1 MKYPA
6 QWLVLLLNRVLL
18 INPNKVKK
26 LDLAASVPTLAEVL
40 AVVNHPQEVVVIS
53 QEASQEAKGV
63 VVTSQEANQE
73 AKGEVLTFL
82 QEVVVIAV
90 AEAEVV
96 RPQLT
101 LASTALECKRKN
113 DNKIINSFTFT

>member
-1 MKYPA
+1 MEYPA
-6 QWLVLLLNRVLL
+6 QWLVLLLNLVLL

-26 LDLAASVPTLAEVL
+26 LDLAASVPTLVEVL

-53 QEASQEAKGV
+53 QEASQEAKGE
-63 VVTSQEANQE
+63 VVTSQE

-101 LASTALECKRKN
+101 QASTALECKRKN